1 MIVRFSLALLF
12 SLALGFAQDSA
23 PGDTPAAEATPVP
36 ESISIPDITGT
47 PEAAASPEEDIPAP
61 AAPSASAA
69 PAIQVAAD
77 GKETALP
84 AIKATVHLPAGWYI
98 REQTEDGITIYQISR
113 EKVESESDTFTAGL
127 ILSVTTKVPE
137 RAEMKPSAYATELLS
152 ATQDDPMQPL
162 KKSESGGLQVLRSD
176 YQIEAEPSSQQ
187 MVSVATANDTTGTL
201 YFVTWQSPASEE
213 SKLAPIRESIL
224 SSFKFDPAY

>member
-1 MIVRFSLALLF
+1 MIVRLSLALLL
-12 SLALGFAQDSA
+12 SLTLGYAQEPTPA
-23 PGDTPAAEATPVP
+23 DTPATDATPVP

-47 PEAAASPEEDIPAP
+47 PEAAPSTEESATPS
-61 AAPSASAA
+61 APST
-69 PAIQVAAD
+69 PAVQVAGD

-84 AIKATVHLPAGWYI
+84 AIKASVNLPAGWYI
-98 REQTEDGITIYQISR
+98 REQTEDGVTVYQISR

-137 RAEMKPSAYATELLS
+137 RAEMKPSAYAAELLS

-162 KKSESGGLQVLRSD
+162 KKSVAEGLQILRND
-176 YQIEAEPSSQQ
+176 YQIEDESAGQQ
-187 MVSVATANDTTGTL
+187 MVSVATSNDASGTL
-201 YFVTWQSPASEE
+201 YFVTWQSPIKEE
-213 SKLAPIRESIL
+213 AKLAPIRESIL

>member
-12 SLALGFAQDSA
+12 SLSLGFAQDA
-23 PGDTPAAEATPVP
+23 TPEDTPAVDTTPVP

-47 PEAAASPEEDIPAP
+47 PEATASPEEDVPAP
-61 AAPSASAA
+61 APAPSAA

-98 REQTEDGITIYQISR
+98 REQAEDGVTVYQISR
-113 EKVESESDTFTAGL
+113 EKVESESDPFTVGL

-162 KKSESGGLQVLRSD
+162 KKSENGGLQVLRSD
-176 YQIEAEPSSQQ
+176 YLIEADPSDEQ
-187 MVSVATANDTTGTL
+187 MVSVATSNDETGTL
-201 YFVTWQSPASEE
+201 YFVTWQSPVSEE